1 MNGVLVIDKPQ
12 DFTSFDVV
20 AVMRRLC
27 RQKKIGHTGTL
38 DPMATGVLPLL
49 LGSATKAASL
59 LEDGDKTYKASFAL
73 GWETDTQDSTGK
85 TLRKSGVRTGREQV
99 ERAAASFRGDIMQL
113 PPMYSAVQVDG
124 KRLYTLAR
132 QGIMVEREKRPVT
145 IYRLELLSF
154 CEEEQSGELLV
165 ECSKGTY
172 IRTLC
177 ADIGEALGTYG
188 VMTALRRTRA
198 CGFSLE
204 EALPLEQAREM
215 EPEELKARMLPAD
228 LLFSSKPAVTVSAAQ
243 AARFLNGGGL
253 SLERTGIK
261 KDGWIPGSGYRVY
274 SPDRVCLGLG
284 AVNLEKMELSV
295 LKLFPQGN
303 EGAGV

>member
-1 MNGVLVIDKPQ
+1 MNGVLIIDKPQ

-20 AVMRRLC
+20 AVMRRIFH
-27 RQKKIGHTGTL
+27 QKKIGHTGTL

-49 LGSATKAASL
+49 LGSATKAAAL
-59 LEDGDKTYKASFAL
+59 LEDGDKTYTASFAL

-85 TLRKSGVRTGREQV
+85 ILRKSSLRAGREAV
-99 ERAAASFRGDIMQL
+99 ESAVASFRGEIMQL

-132 QGIMVEREKRPVT
+132 QGVTVEREKRPVT

-154 CEEEQSGELLV
+154 CEEEQTGELLI

-198 CGFSLE
+198 CGFTLE
-204 EALPLEQAREM
+204 DALPLVKAREM
-215 EPEELKARMLPAD
+215 NAEDLEACVLPAD
-228 LLFSSKPAVTVSAAQ
+228 RLFLTKPSVTVSAAQ
-243 AARFLNGGGL
+243 ACRFSNGGAL
-253 SLERTGIK
+253 SLERTSVK
-261 KDGWIPGSGYRVY
+261 KSGWIPGKCYRVY
-274 SPDRVCLGLG
+274 APDRTFLGLG
-284 AVNLEKMELSV
+284 IVNLEKMEIGV
-295 LKLFPQGN
+295 LKLFPTGT
-303 EGAGV
+303 